1 MRRFAAGVCAL
12 TLVGAVVGAHPK
24 RALGDTTLPALTV
37 GNVTVAEGNQG
48 YADVIVPVDLSFGAA
63 GKVTVNYT
71 VSAGTAESDD
81 FVAQVEQALANVVA
95 VLGAGGAGPE
105 HLVRLTWYVTD
116 KAAYVARRREIGDAY
131 RRVVGRH
138 YPAMTLV
145 VVAGLLEDRALVEI
159 EATAV
164 VPD

>member
-1 MRRFAAGVCAL
+1 MSG
-12 TLVGAVVGAHPK
+12 TEW
-24 RALGDTTLPALTV
+24 RALQPDGWAAPK
-37 GNVTVAEGNQG
+37 G
-48 YADVIVPVDLSFGAA
+48 YANG
-63 GKVTVNYT
+63 
-71 VSAGTAESDD
+71 VSARGRTVFVAGQVGWNARGAFESDD